1 MLLLYMQ
8 YICSTCDENMD
19 TKGYC
24 QSCFW
29 DANKDPMFKRV
40 LLCYNCKSLYNCC
53 ISCNKKYALQKQAEE
68 KVKQEDQQRRKQL
81 LIDTLKAM
89 GNLTVDQ
96 IIEEVYKC
104 ATVDIHDKE

>member
-1 MLLLYMQ
+1 MQ
-8 YICSTCDENMD
+8 YICSNCNDEMPQ
-19 TKGYC
+19 KHYC
-24 QSCFW
+24 GSCFW
-29 DANKDPMFKRV
+29 DNYKIPKDPKFKRV
-40 LLCYNCKSLYNCC
+40 LLCTECEYQYGCCANCNIKYEL
-53 ISCNKKYALQKQAEE
+53 NKKAEE